1 MTKRRYEQLNHPTQT
16 NERKTMTRLLLIII
30 MVTQLGCAS
39 IFWETLGG
47 TIIGNIVSEEIRD
60 KLLDKED
67 DEKEKPPE
75 K

>member
-1 MTKRRYEQLNHPTQT
+1 
-16 NERKTMTRLLLIII
+16 MTRLLLIII

-39 IFWETLGG
+39 IFWQTLGG
-47 TIIGNIVSEEIRD
+47 TVIANIGAEIIKTEFN
-60 KLLDKED
+60 KED